1 MNGAVILILLWGIAL
16 LAYVLIKK
24 MTLRAFLFLSF
35 FLLICFV
42 WGIGALKTRSSSPY
56 VHFCRLNSIIFND
69 LYKTTLTNNLDALR
83 EKILYYQAHSKDDWE
98 ITYPDT
104 DFLIKEEISDQKED
118 RETYEVIIILSG
130 LLLLLWCIVVF
141 IYPLIRKKG
150 WRYLLLFLF
159 LVPIFLFYMELL
171 GGFVMLNETANY
183 KRMDAIRL
191 NALYQS
197 SLTNDISMLRK
208 QIRYLGDHYKE
219 DPQIIFEP
227 DFDYSIDDGEKE

>member
-56 VHFCRLNSIIFND
+56 VHFCRLNSLIFND
-69 LYKTTLTNNLDALR
+69 LYKTALTNNLDALR

-104 DFLIKEEISDQKED
+104 DFWIKEEISDQKGD
-118 RETYEVIIILSG
+118 RETYEIIIILSG

-159 LVPIFLFYMELL
+159 LVLIFFYYGGFAVIL
-171 GGFVMLNETANY
+171 GGMHEISDY

-197 SLTNDISMLRK
+197 SLTNDIPMLRK

-227 DFDYSIDDGEKE
+227 DFDYLIDDGEKE

>member
-56 VHFCRLNSIIFND
+56 VHFCHLNSLIFND
-69 LYKTTLTNNLDALR
+69 LYETTLTNNLDALR

-159 LVPIFLFYMELL
+159 VVPIFLFYMELL

>member
-42 WGIGALKTRSSSPY
+42 LGRGGSKIGKQVITYQLS
-56 VHFCRLNSIIFND
+56 CLNSSIFND
-69 LYKTTLTNNLDALR
+69 LYKTTTTNDVVALR
-83 EKILYYQAHSKDDWE
+83 EKILLYHQEHSRDDRAVSH
-98 ITYPDT
+98 PDT
-104 DFLIKEEISDQKED
+104 DFWTQKED
-118 RETYEVIIILSG
+118 SEIREIIINQGG
-130 LLLLLWCIVVF
+130 LILLLWCIVVF

>member
-56 VHFCRLNSIIFND
+56 VHFCHLNSLIFND
-69 LYKTTLTNNLDALR
+69 LYETTLTNNLDALR

-159 LVPIFLFYMELL
+159 VVPIFLFYMELL

-197 SLTNDISMLRK
+197 SLTNDIPMLRK